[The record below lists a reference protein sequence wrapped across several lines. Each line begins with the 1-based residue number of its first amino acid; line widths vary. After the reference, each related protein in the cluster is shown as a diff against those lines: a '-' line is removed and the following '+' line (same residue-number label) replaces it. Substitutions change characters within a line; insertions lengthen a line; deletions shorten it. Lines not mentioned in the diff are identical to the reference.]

1 MNAIGLDVGGT
12 KVLGVVTDADGT
24 VLAEHRVSTPILE
37 GSAIVA
43 AMSEV
48 VTVLRAGHDVAAVGG
63 GVAGAVTRDGVV
75 RYSPNLP
82 GAVELPVAALL
93 SEAVGLP
100 VAVDNDATCA
110 LRAEHHRGAARGVGD
125 VALVA
130 LGTGIGGGFVLDGEL
145 RRGASGFAG
154 EIGHMVVVAD
164 GLPCVCGR
172 SGCWERYASGT
183 ALARYGERP
192 GEEVVVAAR
201 AGDAAALAA
210 VDQLAGWTALGMVN
224 LVQAL
229 DVSMLVLGGGLAEA
243 ADVLLEPVR
252 AAFAERAV
260 APRHRPPVA
269 IVAAELG
276 ERAGAIGAALLAGS
290 LT

>member
-12 KVLGVVTDADGT
+12 KVLGVVTGGDGA
-24 VLAEHRVSTPILE
+24 VLAEHRVLTPILD

-43 AMSEV
+43 AMAEV
-48 VTVLRAGHDVAAVGG
+48 VGVLRADHDVAAVGG

-82 GAVELPVAALL
+82 GAVELPVASLL

-110 LRAEHHRGAARGVGD
+110 LRAEHHRGAARGVDD

-130 LGTGIGGGFVLDGEL
+130 LGTGIGGAFVLDGEL

-164 GLPCVCGR
+164 GIRCVCGR

-183 ALARYGERP
+183 ALARYGGRP
-192 GEEVVVAAR
+192 GEEVVAAAR
-201 AGDAAALAA
+201 ASDAAALAA
-210 VDQLAGWTALGMVN
+210 IDELAGWTALGMVN
-224 LVQAL
+224 LVQAV

-243 ADVLLEPVR
+243 ADLLLPRVR
-252 AAFAERAV
+252 AAYDERAV
-260 APRHRPPVA
+260 SAEHRPPVA
-269 IVAAELG
+269 IVAAGLG
-276 ERAGAIGAALLAGS
+276 ERAGAIGAALLALS
-290 LT
+290 VA

>member
-1 MNAIGLDVGGT
+1 MNAIGIDVGGT
-12 KVLGVVTDADGT
+12 KVLGVVTDGEGT
-24 VLAEHRVSTPILE
+24 VLAEHRVQTPVVA

-43 AMSEV
+43 AMAEV
-48 VTVLRAGHDVAAVGG
+48 VGVLRAGNDVAAVGG

-75 RYSPNLP
+75 RYSPNLT
-82 GAVELPVAALL
+82 GAVELPVASLL

-110 LRAEHHRGAARGVGD
+110 LRAEHRRGAARGVGD

-130 LGTGIGGGFVLDGEL
+130 LGTGLGGGFVLGGEL

-154 EIGHMVVVAD
+154 EIGHMVVAAD
-164 GLPCVCGR
+164 GIPCVCGR

-183 ALARYGERP
+183 ALARYGGRP
-192 GEEVVVAAR
+192 GEEVVAAAR
-201 AGDAAALAA
+201 VGHADALAA
-210 VDQLAGWTALGMVN
+210 IDELAGWTALGMVN

-229 DVSMLVLGGGLAEA
+229 DVSMVVLGGGLAEA

-260 APRHRPPVA
+260 APGHRPPVA

-276 ERAGAIGAALLAGS
+276 ERAGAIGAGLLA
-290 LT
+290 LALA